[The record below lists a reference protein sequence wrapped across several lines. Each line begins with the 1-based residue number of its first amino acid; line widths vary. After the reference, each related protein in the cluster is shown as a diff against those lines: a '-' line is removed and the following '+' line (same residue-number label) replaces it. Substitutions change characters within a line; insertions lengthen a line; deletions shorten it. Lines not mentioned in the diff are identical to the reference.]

1 MIYFDNAATT
11 MNKPPEVGE
20 AILAGLS
27 SFGGVGRGV
36 HPASLAAGRAVFE
49 ARRRVAELLGA
60 PSPSC
65 VSFANNATM
74 ALNIALQGSIQPGS
88 HVVTT
93 AASHNSVLR
102 PLFRLR
108 DKEGVQVDVA
118 PIDRE
123 GALDFDAYERLLASG
138 DVSVVAATHASN
150 LTGDVYDVARMAE
163 AAHEAGAIFILDAAQ
178 TAGAIPVSMADL
190 GVDILCF
197 TGHKSL
203 MGPQGT
209 GGLCVLPSVEV
220 EPLLEGGSG
229 THTFDERHPRYMPEA
244 LEAGTINAHGLAGLA
259 AGIKHLQELGMENVA
274 QTNSQLTERFEAGAR
289 VIPGVRVLGGHGGI
303 GRTPIVAIVAE
314 GTDTSALA
322 DLLATDYEICTRAG
336 AHCAP
341 LMHRSLGT
349 EETGAVRFSFS
360 HLNTVEEIDVGLAA
374 LEDCVQRLRT
384 SSL

>member
-11 MNKPPEVGE
+11 MNKPPEVAE
-20 AILAGLS
+20 AVVAGLS

-36 HPASLAAGRAVFE
+36 HPASLAAGRAVYE
-49 ARRRVAELLGA
+49 ARKRVADLLGA
-60 PSPSC
+60 PSASC
-65 VSFANNATM
+65 VSFGNNATM
-74 ALNIALQGSIQPGS
+74 ALNIALQGTIKPGE

-93 AASHNSVLR
+93 AASHNSILR

-108 DKEGVQVDVA
+108 DKEGVRVDVA

-123 GALDFDAYERLLASG
+123 GALDFEAYERMLAEG

-150 LTGDVYDVARMAE
+150 LTGDVYDVARMAA
-163 AAHEAGAIFILDAAQ
+163 AAHEAGAIFVLDAAQ
-178 TAGAIPVSMADL
+178 TAGAIPLSMQDL

-209 GGLCVLPSVEV
+209 GGLCTLPGVEV

-229 THTFDERHPRYMPEA
+229 THTYDERHPRYMPEA
-244 LEAGTINAHGLAGLA
+244 LEAGTINAHGLAGLS
-259 AGIKHLQELGMENVA
+259 AGIAHLQEVGMEEVA
-274 QTNSQLTERFEAGAR
+274 AKNAQLTQRFEAGAAA
-289 VIPGVRVLGGHGGI
+289 IPGLRVLGGHGGI
-303 GRTPIVAIVAE
+303 DRTGIVAIVVE

-322 DLLATDYEICTRAG
+322 DLLASDYEICTRAG

-341 LMHRSLGT
+341 LMHRALGT
-349 EETGAVRFSFS
+349 EESGAVRFSFC
-360 HLNTVEEIDVGLAA
+360 HLNTTEEVDTGLAA
-374 LEDCVQRLRT
+374 LEECVQRLRK